1 MFLGLYDKAFE
12 DTYTF
17 MKLNLTPKMQ
27 LLECNYIV
35 QVRLGLFPA
44 PTALTSV
51 ATRRHLEEQ
60 VPGGLGIFSRGGWE
74 GSEKLNSQRRKDEF

>member
-35 QVRLGLFPA
+35 QVRLALLCASLALNPA
-44 PTALTSV
+44 TTY
-51 ATRRHLEEQ
+51 RHLEWEI
-60 VPGGLGIFSRGGWE
+60 LRG
-74 GSEKLNSQRRKDEF
+74 

>member
-35 QVRLGLFPA
+35 QVRLALLCASLALNPA
-44 PTALTSV
+44 S
-51 ATRRHLEEQ
+51 
-60 VPGGLGIFSRGGWE
+60 
-74 GSEKLNSQRRKDEF
+74 